1 MRRSYQLG
9 IDYIATL
16 KDDTIIRFTFIGGEP
31 PQAKLEDGNVI
42 PLSRIHNASKTIEPA
57 D

>member
-31 PQAKLEDGNVI
+31 PQAKLEDGTLI

>member
-9 IDYIATL
+9 IVYIATL
-16 KDDTIIRFTFIGGEP
+16 KDDTIVRFTFIGGEP
-31 PQAKLEDGNVI
+31 PQAKLEDGTLI
-42 PLSRIHNASKTIEPA
+42 PLSGIHNASKTIEPA